1 MSIQGKITSLY
12 TDKTMSEALLPR
24 TNTKAI
30 TDDKGVNLNAILD
43 QVAYVD
49 TENSEAAI
57 APLNADTLA
66 GFPADSYASKTYVSN
81 KIAEAQLGGGSGE
94 GNIDLSGYATKDD
107 LNALDAEDIDA
118 LPITGGEVTGDLTVH
133 RVNVKPRDDGYMP
146 AIRFTDNESTVKG
159 AVSSTSANRML
170 LQNNC
175 VDTTY
180 SEYFYTPEPD
190 TERTENGNYTMLTTK
205 HTVTLEQGGT
215 GAAQSLV
222 EAPKNA
228 IIKKIGDGKNQ
239 LYYQATDNGAFYA
252 TEKDGAPQ
260 FGTLPVAQGGTG
272 ATTAADALSNLGITA
287 TAAELNK
294 MDGITATTAELNYV
308 DGVTSNIQT
317 QLNGK
322 QATITG
328 GVSSV
333 VSSNFNANRALIS
346 NGDGKAASSAVTST
360 ELSYLDGVTSNI
372 QTQINNAN
380 LGKLVRL
387 WTNSKP
393 TSSFAS
399 QTISLTLSGYD
410 YVLVCATWDINNPH
424 RTLPCHIAQVGGSY
438 DGGYLGGR
446 NPSSGTFVGRSMDVT
461 TSGVT
466 FAGGYS
472 GTSSDNKVCIP
483 FAIFGINI

>member
-1 MSIQGKITSLY
+1 
-12 TDKTMSEALLPR
+12 MSEVLLPR

-49 TENSEAAI
+49 TENSEAAVV
-57 APLNADTLA
+57 PLNADTLG
-66 GFPADSYASKTYVSN
+66 GFPADNYASKTYVSN
-81 KIAEAQLGGGSGE
+81 EIAKAQLGGGSG
-94 GNIDLSGYATKDD
+94 GDIDLSGYATKDD
-107 LNALDAEDIDA
+107 IAALATKEELNAINFPVDSVN
-118 LPITGGEVTGDLTVH
+118 GKTGDVQLIASDV
-133 RVNVKPRDDGYMP
+133 
-146 AIRFTDNESTVKG
+146 G
-159 AVSSTSANRML
+159 ARPSDWLPTLAN
-170 LQNNC
+170 
-175 VDTTY
+175 
-180 SEYFYTPEPD
+180 
-190 TERTENGNYTMLTTK
+190 
-205 HTVTLEQGGT
+205 LE
-215 GAAQSLV
+215 
-222 EAPKNA
+222 
-228 IIKKIGDGKNQ
+228 
-239 LYYQATDNGAFYA
+239 
-252 TEKDGAPQ
+252 
-260 FGTLPVAQGGTG
+260 
-272 ATTAADALSNLGITA
+272 ITA

-294 MDGITATTAELNYV
+294 MDGVTATTAELNYV

-360 ELSYLDGVTSNI
+360 ELGYLDGVTSNI

-393 TSSFAS
+393 TSSFAA
-399 QTISLTLSGYD
+399 QTVSLTLSGYD

-438 DGGYLGGR
+438 DGGYMGGR
-446 NPSSGTFVGRSMDVT
+446 NPSNDSFVGRSIDVT
-461 TSGVT
+461 TSGIT
-466 FAGGYS
+466 FAGGYK
-472 GTSSDNKVCIP
+472 GTTSDNKVCIP